1 MGQGQAQS
9 IIRTTRRSRLLHHG
23 PPRSRLGRVASA
35 TPPHKQV
42 GPGILPRM
50 QFLMQ
55 FVAEFSLGYTG
66 GFNMATRRGP
76 LVGLP

>member
-1 MGQGQAQS
+1 MGQGPAQS
-9 IIRTTRRSRLLHHG
+9 IIRTTRRSRFYTTVET
-23 PPRSRLGRVASA
+23 RSSGLRKTA
-35 TPPHKQV
+35 TPPHKRQV

-50 QFLMQ
+50 QFLVQ

-76 LVGLP
+76 W